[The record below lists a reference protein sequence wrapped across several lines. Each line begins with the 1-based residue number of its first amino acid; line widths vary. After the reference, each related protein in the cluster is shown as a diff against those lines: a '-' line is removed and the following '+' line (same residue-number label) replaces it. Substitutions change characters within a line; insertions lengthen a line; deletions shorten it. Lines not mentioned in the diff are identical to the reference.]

1 MSFRYWSGRLFP
13 ALALAG
19 LIVAAV
25 FAAAPSFTHR
35 APALVEAPFFV
46 QPARMAE
53 KHIRAASAPVDLVFI
68 GDSITQN
75 YESYKPVW
83 DAFYGRRNAL
93 NLGYGM
99 DTTGATLW
107 RIAQG
112 ELDGLTPKA
121 AVILIGT
128 NNTNLGRGVVE
139 TVAGVEAV
147 VDAVRTR
154 SPRTMILL
162 LGILPSGKSAAKSR
176 ADAEINARLA
186 GVYAKSGIVTFLDI
200 APAFVKN
207 GALDL
212 SLYVEQ
218 SPAGAL
224 HPNARGQAAMATAI
238 EPALARLLGE
248 RAKSLP

>member
-1 MSFRYWSGRLFP
+1 MSFQFWRGRIFP
-13 ALALAG
+13 AAALAG
-19 LIVAAV
+19 LVLAAV

-35 APALVEAPFFV
+35 APARVEAPFFV

-53 KHIRAASAPVDLVFI
+53 KHVRAASASVNLVFI

-75 YESYKPVW
+75 YELYKPVW
-83 DAFYGRRNAL
+83 DRFYGARHAL

-112 ELDGLTPKA
+112 ELDGIAPKA

-128 NNTNLGRGVVE
+128 NDTNLGRGVVE

-147 VDAVRTR
+147 VEAARAHL
-154 SPRTMILL
+154 PGAKILL

-176 ADAEINARLA
+176 ADADINARL
-186 GVYAKSGIVTFLDI
+186 GDVYAKNDSVTFLDI
-200 APAFVKN
+200 WYVFVRN
-207 GALDL
+207 GRLDL

-218 SPAGAL
+218 PPEGAL
-224 HPNARGQAAMATAI
+224 HPNMRGQTAMAAAI

-248 RAKSLP
+248 KQIAK

>member
-1 MSFRYWSGRLFP
+1 MATRFWNGRIFP
-13 ALALAG
+13 ALAFSALVIAG
-19 LIVAAV
+19 A
-25 FAAAPSFTHR
+25 FAI
-35 APALVEAPFFV
+35 APAFAPQPVASGETPIFV
-46 QPARMAE
+46 QPARMAQ

-75 YESYKPVW
+75 YELYAPVW
-83 DAFYGRRNAL
+83 DAFYGQRNAL

-112 ELDGLTPKA
+112 ELDGISPKV

-128 NNTNLGRGVVE
+128 NNTNLGRGIVE
-139 TVAGVEAV
+139 TVAGIKAV
-147 VDAVRTR
+147 VAAAQTHLPR
-154 SPRTMILL
+154 SKILL
-162 LGILPSGKSAAKSR
+162 LGILPSGKSVAKSK

-186 GVYAKSGIVTFLDI
+186 GYYAGSDSVTFLDI
-200 APAFVKN
+200 APVFIRR

-218 SPAGAL
+218 PPEGVL
-224 HPNARGQAAMATAI
+224 HPNLRGQSVMAAAI
-238 EPALARLLGE
+238 EPTLARLLGD
-248 RAKSLP
+248 RAKITP

>member
-1 MSFRYWSGRLFP
+1 MFPHFWSGRIFP

-19 LIVAAV
+19 LVLAAAFGV
-25 FAAAPSFTHR
+25 APSFTPR
-35 APALVEAPFFV
+35 YEALGETPYFV

-53 KHIRAASAPVDLVFI
+53 KHIRAVSAPVDLVFI

-75 YESYKPVW
+75 YDVYKPVW
-83 DAFYGRRNAL
+83 ERFYGARHAL

-107 RIAQG
+107 RINQG
-112 ELDGLTPKA
+112 ELDGIAPKV

-128 NNTNLGRGVVE
+128 NNTNMGRGIVE
-139 TVAGVEAV
+139 TVAGIEAV

-154 SPRTMILL
+154 LPRTKILL

-186 GVYAKSGIVTFLDI
+186 GLYAKSDAVVFLDI
-200 APAFVKN
+200 SSVFARG
-207 GALDL
+207 GAIDL

-218 SPAGAL
+218 PPAGAL
-224 HPNARGQAAMATAI
+224 HPNMRGQAAMAAAI
-238 EPALARLLGE
+238 EPMIARLLGE
-248 RAKSLP
+248 TTPAK

>member
-1 MSFRYWSGRLFP
+1 MSSQFWSRRFWSGRIFP

-19 LIVAAV
+19 LVLAAAV
-25 FAAAPSFTHR
+25 GIAPSFTRHSG
-35 APALVEAPFFV
+35 ALGETPFFV

-53 KHIRAASAPVDLVFI
+53 AHIRAVSAPVDLLFI

-75 YESYKPVW
+75 YEVYRPVW

-112 ELDGLTPKA
+112 ELDGMAPKA

-128 NNTNLGRGVVE
+128 NNTNLGRGIVE
-139 TVAGVEAV
+139 TVAGIEAV
-147 VDAVRTR
+147 VAATQSRLPQTK
-154 SPRTMILL
+154 ILL

-186 GVYAKSGIVTFLDI
+186 GVYAKSRSVTFLDI
-200 APAFVKN
+200 APVFVRN

-218 SPAGAL
+218 PPEGAL
-224 HPNARGQAAMATAI
+224 HPNMRGQAAMATAI
-238 EPALARLLGE
+238 EPVLARLLA
-248 RAKSLP
+248 R

>member
-1 MSFRYWSGRLFP
+1 MSFRFWSGRLFP

-19 LIVAAV
+19 LVIAAAFSV
-25 FAAAPSFTHR
+25 APSF
-35 APALVEAPFFV
+35 APRGTVRVEAPFFA

-75 YESYKPVW
+75 YEVYKSVW
-83 DAFYGRRNAL
+83 DAFYGARNAL

-107 RIAQG
+107 RFAQG
-112 ELDGLTPKA
+112 ELDGIAPKA
-121 AVILIGT
+121 AVILVGT

-147 VDAVRTR
+147 VDATR
-154 SPRTMILL
+154 AHLPQTKILL

-186 GVYAKSGIVTFLDI
+186 EAHARSTFVTFLDI
-200 APAFVKN
+200 GPVFIKD
-207 GALDL
+207 GALDW

-218 SPAGAL
+218 PPQGAL
-224 HPNARGQAAMATAI
+224 HPNARGQAAMAAAI
-238 EPALARLLGE
+238 EPVIARLLDEEPVG
-248 RAKSLP
+248 K